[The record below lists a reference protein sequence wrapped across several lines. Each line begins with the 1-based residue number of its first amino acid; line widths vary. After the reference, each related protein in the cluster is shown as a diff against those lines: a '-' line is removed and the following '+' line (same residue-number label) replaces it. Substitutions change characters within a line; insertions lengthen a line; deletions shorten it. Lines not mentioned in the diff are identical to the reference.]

1 MYYNIGQLTDKCDV
15 FSFGVLLIELLTR
28 NKPSVYRYGDNAGL
42 VFQFGEPFGI
52 VELINQ
58 LINYWMRVLVYW
70 QPKTC

>member
-42 VFQFGEPFGI
+42 VFQFGEPY
-52 VELINQ
+52 LALWSSSINSST
-58 LINYWMRVLVYW
+58 IG
-70 QPKTC
+70 